1 MARYIGR
8 PTQGSRLID
17 LLDIR
22 YVRLGT
28 LDLDAADRFAREVV
42 GLELAREEAGARYYR
57 SDDRDHTLVYFEGDP
72 RDHTAGF
79 ELRSAAELEAAAAA
93 LSDRGF
99 DVRRGSADAREQ
111 RRVHDLISFDD
122 LSGNRID
129 LVLRPQHSGR
139 RHFPSRDA
147 GITGFSHIGLC
158 STDAPRDE
166 AFWCG
171 MLGARVSDRIGEAA
185 LLRIDPVHHKVALF
199 PTTRSGIQHVNHQVA
214 SIDDVMRAWYQLRE
228 RGVKIVFG
236 PGRHPTSGAVF
247 LYFEGPDGMVFE
259 YSTGV
264 RHIAPEDEASYRPRQ
279 FPAVPSSFCMWGSLP
294 DIPEFRK
301 DSP

>member
-1 MARYIGR
+1 
-8 PTQGSRLID
+8 LID

-28 LDLDAADRFAREVV
+28 RDLAAADRFAREVV

-57 SDDRDHTLVYFEGDP
+57 SDERDHTLVYFEGDP

-79 ELRSAAELEAAAAA
+79 ELRDATQLDAAASA

-99 DVRRGSADAREQ
+99 AVRPGSADAREQ

-122 LSGNRID
+122 PSGNRID
-129 LVLRPQHSGR
+129 LVVRPEHSGR
-139 RHFPSRDA
+139 RHSPSRDA

-171 MLGARVSDRIGEAA
+171 MLGARVSDRIGDAA

-214 SIDDVMRAWYQLRE
+214 SIDDVMRAWYLLRDK
-228 RGVKIVFG
+228 GVKIVFG

-264 RHIAPEDEASYRPRQ
+264 RHIAPEDEASHRPRQ

-301 DSP
+301 EAT

>member
-1 MARYIGR
+1 
-8 PTQGSRLID
+8 LID

-28 LDLDAADRFAREVV
+28 PDLDAADRFARELV
-42 GLELAREEAGARYYR
+42 GLELGRSEAGARWYR
-57 SDDRDHTLVYFEGDP
+57 SDQRDHTLVYFGGDP
-72 RDHTAGF
+72 HDHTVGF
-79 ELRSAAELEAAAAA
+79 ELRDAAALEAAAAA

-99 DVRRGSADAREQ
+99 DVQQGSAEACEQ
-111 RRVHDLISFDD
+111 RRVRAFVAFTD
-122 LSGNRID
+122 LSGNRIE
-129 LVLRPQHSGR
+129 LVERPMHSGQ

-171 MLGARVSDRIGEAA
+171 VLGARVSDRIGDAA
-185 LLRIDPVHHKVALF
+185 LLRIDPVHHKIALF
-199 PTTRSGIQHVNHQVA
+199 PTTRAGIQHVNHQVA
-214 SIDDVMRAWYQLRE
+214 GIDDVMRAWYLLRE

-264 RHIAPEDEASYRPRQ
+264 RTIAPEDEPAYRPRQ

-301 DSP
+301 DAR

>member
-1 MARYIGR
+1 M
-8 PTQGSRLID
+8 ID

-28 LDLDAADRFAREVV
+28 RDLDAADRFARDVV

-72 RDHTAGF
+72 RDHTVGF
-79 ELRSAAELEAAAAA
+79 DVHDAAMLDAAAAA
-93 LSDRGF
+93 LSDQGF
-99 DVRRGSADAREQ
+99 AVRHGSAEAGEQ
-111 RRVHDLISFDD
+111 RRVHGFVGFTDS
-122 LSGNRID
+122 SGNRIE
-129 LVLRPQHSGR
+129 LVVRPQHSGR

-147 GITGFSHIGLC
+147 GITGFSHVGLC

-171 MLGARVSDRIGEAA
+171 MLGARVSDRIGDAA
-185 LLRIDPVHHKVALF
+185 LLRIDPVHHKIALF
-199 PTTRSGIQHVNHQVA
+199 PTTRSGVQHVNHQVA

-228 RGVKIVFG
+228 RGVPIVFG

-247 LYFEGPDGMVFE
+247 LYFEGPDGMIFE

-264 RHIAPEDEASYRPRQ
+264 RLITPEQEALYRPRQ

-294 DIPEFRK
+294 DIAEFRK
-301 DSP
+301 

>member
-1 MARYIGR
+1 
-8 PTQGSRLID
+8 
-17 LLDIR
+17 
-22 YVRLGT
+22 
-28 LDLDAADRFAREVV
+28 
-42 GLELAREEAGARYYR
+42 
-57 SDDRDHTLVYFEGDP
+57 VYFDGDP

-79 ELRSAAELEAAAAA
+79 ELRNAAALEAAAAA
-93 LSDRGF
+93 LSDCGF
-99 DVRRGSADAREQ
+99 ELRRGSADAREQ
-111 RRVHDLISFDD
+111 RRVHDFISFDD

-171 MLGARVSDRIGEAA
+171 VLGARVSDRIGDAA
-185 LLRIDPVHHKVALF
+185 LLRIDPVHHKIALF

-214 SIDDVMRAWYQLRE
+214 SINDVMRAWYQLRE
-228 RGVKIVFG
+228 KGVKIVFG

-264 RHIAPEDEASYRPRQ
+264 RHIAPEDEAGYRPRQ

-301 DSP
+301 STT